1 MTTMNEQEC
10 ISIIKLLESLGVG
23 VRKIS
28 NDIIE
33 TYMLECDTY
42 AYIGG
47 AHHFSGYASIIMIL
61 MNSLHL
67 SYFKDNSQK
76 LYCAKN
82 PYYGCKSL
90 EEALVKADLLCDGRA
105 LK

>member
-10 ISIIKLLESLGVG
+10 IIKLLESLGVG
-23 VRKIS
+23 ARRMS
-28 NDIIE
+28 NDMLE

-47 AHHFSGYASIIMIL
+47 AHHFSGYASILMIL

-76 LYCAKN
+76 LYHAKN

-90 EEALVKADLLCDGRA
+90 EEALVKKDLLGIN
-105 LK
+105 